1 MAGAIALA
9 LVFCAASVVVFFAI
23 SAAEGKPRPRRFDSL
38 EALRA
43 AAILFA
49 PVWVLLVG
57 HVLWALWG
65 LASEFN
71 PSVQD
76 GDLRWH
82 ALAFVGLITSLL
94 ALISAPLA
102 LIRVWT
108 TERQTRTAEQG
119 HMTDRIS
126 KAVEQLGT
134 EKTVKVIED
143 GKSVEKTVPN
153 IEVRIGALSSLERI
167 AQDSVTYDRGRDHVR
182 VMQILCAYLRENA
195 PSTGTAPTADLERR
209 ATPRMDI
216 EIAINVIKGR
226 NREQVELEVK
236 SGFRLNLHSV
246 CFDGCDLSKA
256 NLSGALLYNCR
267 FEAANLSYAD
277 LTGAQMEGALIDYA
291 HFLGTTLRGTNLN
304 RCIFSKSNFLGFSGA
319 DLQSCWIEDAEMPAL
334 IIVERTKDHFFGSR
348 NTKLSERQNA
358 IKEAALNK
366 VSIMP
371 PEDLQAEDPDS
382 AEYMLEG
389 KENLFARWNPFEA
402 RDGAAPEYRSKFIA
416 LHKLYGWPFTEE

>member
-9 LVFCAASVVVFFAI
+9 LVFCAASVVVYVAI
-23 SAAEGKPRPRRFDSL
+23 PAAMGKPRPRRFDSL

-82 ALAFVGLITSLL
+82 ALAFVGLITSLG

-134 EKTVKVIED
+134 EKTVKVIEE
-143 GKSVEKTVPN
+143 GESVEKTLPN
-153 IEVRIGALSSLERI
+153 IEVRIGGLLSLERI

-182 VMQILCAYLRENA
+182 VMEILCAYVRENA
-195 PSTGTAPTADLERR
+195 PASTARDDN
-209 ATPRMDI
+209 PRY
-216 EIAINVIKGR
+216 V
-226 NREQVELEVK
+226 
-236 SGFRLNLHSV
+236 
-246 CFDGCDLSKA
+246 
-256 NLSGALLYNCR
+256 
-267 FEAANLSYAD
+267 
-277 LTGAQMEGALIDYA
+277 
-291 HFLGTTLRGTNLN
+291 
-304 RCIFSKSNFLGFSGA
+304 
-319 DLQSCWIEDAEMPAL
+319 W
-334 IIVERTKDHFFGSR
+334 
-348 NTKLSERQNA
+348 
-358 IKEAALNK
+358 EAALAK
-366 VSIMP
+366 AEEELSKDIEDKVQRHSEALELAHQRTGLKPSDLEWGGAATDWAASLPKPRQDIQISVSILGRVDKRVSRR
-371 PEDLQAEDPDS
+371 PEGVIQA
-382 AEYMLEG
+382 G
-389 KENLFARWNPFEA
+389 IC
-402 RDGAAPEYRSKFIA
+402 DGDQ
-416 LHKLYGWPFTEE
+416 LG